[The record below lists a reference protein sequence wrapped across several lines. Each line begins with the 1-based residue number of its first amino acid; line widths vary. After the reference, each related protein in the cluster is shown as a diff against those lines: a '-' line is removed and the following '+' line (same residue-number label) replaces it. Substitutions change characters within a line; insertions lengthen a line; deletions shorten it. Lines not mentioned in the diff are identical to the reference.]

1 MSTTPSTLSA
11 TARQVLADI
20 AAKVSPYSQQPVDQ
34 RFVEHVSNVYHGME
48 AAHYDEY
55 ESSIADAEEAW
66 QKALHFLAQR
76 LPQRIRVLDYGAGTG
91 FASLQM
97 LQSAIGPR
105 IAEVVCFDLSPAMID
120 MCREKMKTF
129 PQVQFTYYADVAG
142 RDALQQE
149 APFHIV
155 ATNAVLH
162 HLYDVADF
170 LQQLPG
176 MVRPDGVY
184 IAGHEPNRPFY
195 YNADLLKATRQ
206 FQVYKRLRRRLSPGF
221 WMQKMGA
228 KAVKPSFIQRTI
240 DALLADGSL
249 RRPLPHLYVQ
259 KMIDVHVPWGLGLD
273 QPWGQIG
280 FSSTEMAAQLGA
292 GWQPVFTDS
301 YSHIKDAEAT
311 HHWWWKH
318 RIKRLAQRY
327 PADGADALVV
337 FGR

>member
-1 MSTTPSTLSA
+1 MSTPTPSLST

-34 RFVEHVSNVYHGME
+34 AFVEHVSNVYHGME

-105 IAEVVCFDLSPAMID
+105 IAELVCFDLSPAMIE
-120 MCREKMKTF
+120 MCREKMKAF
-129 PQVQFTYYADVAG
+129 PQVRFTFYADVAG
-142 RDALQQE
+142 REALRQE

-162 HLYDVADF
+162 HMYDVNDF
-170 LQQLPG
+170 LKQLPA
-176 MVRPDGVY
+176 MVHPDGVY

-195 YNADLLKATRQ
+195 YNAVLLKATRQ

-221 WMQKMGA
+221 WLQKLGA
-228 KAVKPSFIQRTI
+228 KAVTPSFIQRTI

-249 RRPLPHLYVQ
+249 ARPLPHFYVQ

-280 FSSTEMAAQLGA
+280 FSSSETATQLGEDWKA
-292 GWQPVFTDS
+292 VFTAS

-318 RIKRLAQRY
+318 RISKLADRY